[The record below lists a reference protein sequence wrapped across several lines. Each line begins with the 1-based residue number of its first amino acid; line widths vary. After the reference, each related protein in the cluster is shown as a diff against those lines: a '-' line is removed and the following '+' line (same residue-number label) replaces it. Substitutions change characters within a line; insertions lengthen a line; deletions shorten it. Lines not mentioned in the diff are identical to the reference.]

1 MHIRSPS
8 PAGPPDH
15 QKGPTQVLR
24 VPSRHRPSSHRPR
37 TGRLPRPGAAA
48 IALLALGLGA
58 LPGCGSSKSAGTAAD
73 PAGAVP
79 ATAPVYV
86 AATVRPTGSQKE
98 AALSTGR
105 ALTRQADPYLRLLA
119 LLQAPGAPALSFTRD
134 VAPWLGP
141 KAGIFLS
148 SLGSSSQAQSALLQ
162 SLLQQGLLGE
172 SSSAGAFPFGTGR
185 AQGAIVLDTTDTAKA
200 RSFLAS
206 EAQHAGAHAAAYHGA
221 SYQATA
227 GGVAFGL
234 VGSFAV
240 IGSESAVHGVIDT
253 IKGGPALI
261 HASGYA
267 RLLAVA
273 PSGALGHVYVGA
285 AQSAAAAAGG
295 TAAAGAARQGAT
307 GITQLLVGTRE
318 ANISLVPAKGSLAL
332 DADVLAPS
340 AASAGGGGLL
350 AAGVDGAQAFSELP
364 GDSWLAFGLGHVA
377 ATLGEDVQGLRALA
391 SLATPASGSEGAAG
405 ATLNIKGLLEGL
417 LTPLAML
424 GGESAQAKRDFASW
438 MGSGGIFASGGSLLE
453 LKGAVVITSKNPA
466 LSRAAVAKLAAQLRG
481 NGSSVQP
488 VSIAGTD
495 AAVGAR
501 LTGLPLELIIAD
513 GRSSAGQTKF
523 VLGLGEASVAAALNP
538 SSTLAGA
545 ASAGAAA
552 ATLGEGIQ
560 PNLIVDFPTV
570 LSLLEGVGLTE
581 GPTLSKVVPY
591 LRSLTTLAGGAR
603 TLAGGVER
611 VRVVVGLR

>member
-1 MHIRSPS
+1 MQIRSPS
-8 PAGPPDH
+8 PAGQPDH
-15 QKGPTQVLR
+15 QKGPTPVLR

-37 TGRLPRPGAAA
+37 TGRLPRPGTAA
-48 IALLALGLGA
+48 IAVLALGLGA
-58 LPGCGSSKSAGTAAD
+58 LPGCGSSKSTGTAAD

-105 ALTRQADPYLRLLA
+105 ALTHQADPYLRLLS

-141 KAGIFLS
+141 EAGIFLS

-185 AQGAIVLDTTDTAKA
+185 AQGAIVLDTIDTTKA
-200 RSFLAS
+200 RSFLVSA
-206 EAQHAGAHAAAYHGA
+206 AQHAGAHAAAYRGA
-221 SYQATA
+221 TYQATA

-273 PSGALGHVYVGA
+273 PPGALGHVYVA
-285 AQSAAAAAGG
+285 ASQSAAAAAGG
-295 TAAAGAARQGAT
+295 TAARQGAT

-332 DADVLAPS
+332 DADILAPGTPG
-340 AASAGGGGLL
+340 AGGGGLL
-350 AAGVDGAQAFSELP
+350 AAGADGAQAFGELP
-364 GDSWLAFGLGHVA
+364 GDSWLAFGLGHVG
-377 ATLGEDVQGLRALA
+377 ATLGEDVRGLRALA

-438 MGSGGIFASGGSLLE
+438 MGTGGIFASGGSLLE

-466 LSRAAVAKLAAQLRG
+466 LSRAAVAKLAAQLRAA
-481 NGSSVQP
+481 GSSVAP

-501 LTGLPLELIIAD
+501 LTGLPLELVIAD

-545 ASAGAAA
+545 ASARAAA
-552 ATLGEGIQ
+552 TTLGEGTQ

-591 LRSLTTLAGGAR
+591 LRSLTTLAGGAH

>member
-1 MHIRSPS
+1 
-8 PAGPPDH
+8 
-15 QKGPTQVLR
+15 VLR
-24 VPSRHRPSSHRPR
+24 VPRRHRPSSHRPSA
-37 TGRLPRPGAAA
+37 GRLPRPGAGV
-48 IALLALGLGA
+48 IVLLVLGLGA
-58 LPGCGSSKSAGTAAD
+58 LPGCGSSKSGGTAAD

-79 ATAPVYV
+79 ATVPVYV

-98 AALSTGR
+98 AALSTGL
-105 ALTRQADPYLRLLA
+105 ALTHQADPYLRLLA

-206 EAQHAGAHAAAYHGA
+206 EARHAGAHAAAYRGA

-227 GGVAFGL
+227 NGVAFGL

-240 IGSESAVHGVIDT
+240 IGSESAMHGVIDT

-273 PSGALGHVYVGA
+273 PPGALGHVYVGA
-285 AQSAAAAAGG
+285 AQSAA
-295 TAAAGAARQGAT
+295 AARQGAT

-332 DADVLAPS
+332 DADILAPG

-350 AAGVDGAQAFSELP
+350 AAGVEGAQAFGELP
-364 GDSWLAFGLGHVA
+364 GDSWLAFGLGHVG
-377 ATLGEDVQGLRALA
+377 ATLGEDVRGLRALA
-391 SLATPASGSEGAAG
+391 SLATPSSGSEGAPG

-424 GGESAQAKRDFASW
+424 GAESGQAKRDFASW

-481 NGSSVQP
+481 AGSSVQP

-545 ASAGAAA
+545 ASARAA
-552 ATLGEGIQ
+552 ATALGEGIQ

-581 GPTLSKVVPY
+581 GPALSKVVPY
-591 LRSLTTLAGGAR
+591 LRSLTTLAGGAH